1 MSGVL
6 IIGSGHAGCSTAIN
20 LRRSGYED
28 KITMFSIEDEYPY
41 HRPPLSKK
49 FFKGDSLK
57 KDILIKSES
66 FYSDNNI
73 DLKTNTEIT
82 QVNIKEKYITTY
94 TGDRYEFSCLVF
106 ATGSSSRVFPATTY
120 PGVDIYYL
128 RNIADVNCINNLLKN
143 SKKPLLI
150 GGGYIGLELA
160 ASMQEMGL
168 SVSIIE
174 QEDRLLKR
182 VTAPVMSKFY
192 KDLHESR
199 GVKIFCDHS
208 IETINKIDHKYEV
221 LTNNGISISADLIIA
236 GIGAIPNSKLAEDSG
251 IKCKNGIIVDQ
262 YCRTNVPYVFA
273 AGDCANAFNDLY
285 GYAMRV
291 ESVPSANA
299 HAKVIA
305 SSIIGNEVTNRELPW
320 FWSDQYEFKLQMAGL
335 SDEYDEIY
343 IHGKIEDN
351 SFMACYGKEGSLIAV
366 DSVNMPKIF
375 NNYKK
380 ALANSM
386 RLSMDLVK
394 DPNFDPSSIFS
405 ASY

>member
-1 MSGVL
+1 MDLANPAFRNAEDVADLFHVQVFVVVERNDEALFLRQSTDRVRDDVL
-6 IIGSGHAGCSTAIN
+6 GLEQLEGCEGI
-20 LRRSGYED
+20 LRVLVLDD
-28 KITMFSIEDEYPY
+28 KTQVPV
-41 HRPPLSKK
+41 
-49 FFKGDSLK
+49 
-57 KDILIKSES
+57 DILI
-66 FYSDNNI
+66 
-73 DLKTNTEIT
+73 
-82 QVNIKEKYITTY
+82 
-94 TGDRYEFSCLVF
+94 C
-106 ATGSSSRVFPATTY
+106 ATGRD
-120 PGVDIYYL
+120 PGQ
-128 RNIADVNCINNLLKN
+128 NLEEMQ
-143 SKKPLLI
+143 
-150 GGGYIGLELA
+150 LE
-160 ASMQEMGL
+160 
-168 SVSIIE
+168 
-174 QEDRLLKR
+174 K
-182 VTAPVMSKFY
+182 
-192 KDLHESR
+192 
-199 GVKIFCDHS
+199 
-208 IETINKIDHKYEV
+208 
-221 LTNNGISISADLIIA
+221 A
-236 GIGAIPNSKLAEDSG
+236 GIEWTHKE
-251 IKCKNGIIVDQ
+251 GIIVDSKLQ
-262 YCRTNVPYVFA
+262 SVSSKNVFA